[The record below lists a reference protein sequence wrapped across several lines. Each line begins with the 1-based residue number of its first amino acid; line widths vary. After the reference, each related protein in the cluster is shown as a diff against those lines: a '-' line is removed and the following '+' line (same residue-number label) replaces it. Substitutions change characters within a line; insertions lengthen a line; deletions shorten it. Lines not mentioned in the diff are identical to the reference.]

1 MLTQKQ
7 KFLFYIPSLIFLI
20 WLYFFLANI
29 IKSTLRYE
37 PHKEASLNNVNFS
50 YKIESSN
57 NARAKQ
63 GEEKRSPFVRDL
75 PKVGRND
82 PCPCGS
88 GKKFKQ
94 CCGKI
99 G

>member
-1 MLTQKQ
+1 MNYQHQSVSALSDDQ
-7 KFLFYIPSLIFLI
+7 
-20 WLYFFLANI
+20 
-29 IKSTLRYE
+29 RG
-37 PHKEASLNNVNFS
+37 
-50 YKIESSN
+50 KIESSG
-57 NARAKQ
+57 NARSKQ
-63 GEEKRSPFVRDL
+63 VEEKRSPFVRDL

-88 GKKFKQ
+88 GKKFKL